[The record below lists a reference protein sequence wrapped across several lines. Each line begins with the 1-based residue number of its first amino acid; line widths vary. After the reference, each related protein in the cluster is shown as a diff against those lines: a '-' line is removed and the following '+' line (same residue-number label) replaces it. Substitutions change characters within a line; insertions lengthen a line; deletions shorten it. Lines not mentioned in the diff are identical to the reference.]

1 MSPRQ
6 RDDERLNDGEHGLHD
21 DVDMLLLSSI
31 LPVLTLARHVSA
43 ASSDTFGESLTLHP
57 LPDGKLSV
65 LFEFTT
71 HFTGSSKA
79 GKRAREHFFSTIH

>member
-1 MSPRQ
+1 
-6 RDDERLNDGEHGLHD
+6 
-21 DVDMLLLSSI
+21 MLLLSSI
-31 LPVLTLARHVSA
+31 LPFLTLARHVSA
-43 ASSDTFGESLTLHP
+43 VPIDSFAESLTLHP

-79 GKRAREHFFSTIH
+79 GERLSAYDASALHTLKSSNFASFLDTACPASPPGAQ